1 MVIVYSF
8 FILSFSL
15 AGLRL
20 VHTETDQISLCNMMH
35 IKNVYL
41 YFIKNTNRKKEKIFY
56 CMTQTL
62 LETELARRCHFKY
75 VFGI

>member
-1 MVIVYSF
+1 
-8 FILSFSL
+8 
-15 AGLRL
+15 
-20 VHTETDQISLCNMMH
+20 MMH
-35 IKNVYL
+35 HININNNKNVYL
-41 YFIKNTNRKKEKIFY
+41 KIDDVYFIKNTNRKKEKIFY